1 MEGLGWKS
9 PLVDSG
15 VVGVGWAVPTF
26 DKSNQ
31 QYSVGTAHPTIRNFP
46 NVRVKLIIDNRVDLV
61 HCILRN
67 VSNLGFEI

>member
-1 MEGLGWKS
+1 MLEIFISPYKYRDKSKLEGLGWNS

-31 QYSVGTAHPTIRNFP
+31 QYLVLVFWS
-46 NVRVKLIIDNRVDLV
+46 LICL
-61 HCILRN
+61 
-67 VSNLGFEI
+67 